1 MSFRGPI
8 AQPGSELPAHNRLVP
23 GSNPGGPICSMLFV
37 RKPAP
42 SSDLG
47 PVAALTG
54 SLVEDALRE
63 EIARLMSLQAIDR
76 ELRELEQALSSVAG
90 RVEQLRLD
98 AQKQQAELDRLTTEE
113 QQSAL
118 MRRQLEKELAEGE
131 ARIRNK
137 RMRLNQARND
147 KELQALAHEVDVQKE
162 TNQRLEADLLSL
174 MEASEPRAAR
184 IAEFTSVVERLLA
197 ELTAAEKEIAA
208 QVEDLKIS
216 IAKQRL
222 ERDLMAGNLE
232 RALLQRYEMIFS
244 RRNGLAVAEARGGT
258 CQGCRMRLPPQLYN
272 QIQRH
277 DSIHFCPNCQRILYH
292 EGEGER
298 HG

>member
-1 MSFRGPI
+1 M
-8 AQPGSELPAHNRLVP
+8 
-23 GSNPGGPICSMLFV
+23 
-37 RKPAP
+37 
-42 SSDLG
+42 
-47 PVAALTG
+47 
-54 SLVEDALRE
+54 RE

-76 ELRELEQALSSVAG
+76 ELRELEQAHSSVSG
-90 RVEQLRLD
+90 GVEQLRLD
-98 AQKQQAELDRLTTEE
+98 VQKQQAELDRVTAEE
-113 QQSAL
+113 QQGVL
-118 MRRQLEKELAEGE
+118 TRRQLEKELAEGE

-137 RMRLNQARND
+137 RMRLNQVRND
-147 KELQALAHEVDVQKE
+147 KELQALAHEVETQKE

-174 MEASEPRAAR
+174 MEISEPRSAR
-184 IAEFTSVVERLLA
+184 VAELTSLVEQLVA

-222 ERDLMAGNLE
+222 ERDMMAGNID
-232 RALLQRYEMIFS
+232 RSLLQRYEMLFS
-244 RRNGLAVAEARGGT
+244 RRNGVAVAEARGGT

-277 DSIHFCPNCQRILYH
+277 DSIHYCPNCQRILYH
-292 EGEGER
+292 EGESER

>member
-1 MSFRGPI
+1 
-8 AQPGSELPAHNRLVP
+8 
-23 GSNPGGPICSMLFV
+23 
-37 RKPAP
+37 
-42 SSDLG
+42 
-47 PVAALTG
+47 
-54 SLVEDALRE
+54 LRE

-76 ELRELEQALSSVAG
+76 ELRELEQAHCSVSG
-90 RVEQLRLD
+90 RVEQFRLD
-98 AQKQQAELDRLTTEE
+98 AQKQQAELDRLTAEE
-113 QQSAL
+113 QQGAAT
-118 MRRQLEKELAEGE
+118 RRQLEKELAEGE

-137 RMRLNQARND
+137 RMRLNQVRND
-147 KELQALAHEVDVQKE
+147 KELQALAHEVETQKE
-162 TNQRLEADLLSL
+162 TNQRLEADLLAL
-174 MEASEPRAAR
+174 MEASEPRTAQ
-184 IAEFTSVVERLLA
+184 IAELTSVVQGLTV

-208 QVEDLKIS
+208 QVEDLKIA

-222 ERDLMAGNLE
+222 ERDLMAGNIE
-232 RALLQRYEMIFS
+232 RALLQRYEMLFS

-258 CQGCRMRLPPQLYN
+258 CWGCRMRLPPQLYN

>member
-1 MSFRGPI
+1 VGPFVQFRCPEAGF
-8 AQPGSELPAHNRLVP
+8 QTQVLN
-23 GSNPGGPICSMLFV
+23 SN
-37 RKPAP
+37 
-42 SSDLG
+42 
-47 PVAALTG
+47 AALAG
-54 SLVEDALRE
+54 SIVENALRE

-76 ELRELEQALSSVAG
+76 ELRDLEQSLSSVAA

-98 AQKQQAELDRLTTEE
+98 VEKQQTELDRLTAEE

-118 MRRQLEKELAEGE
+118 VRRQFEKELAEGE

-147 KELQALAHEVDVQKE
+147 KELQALAHEVDTQKE
-162 TNQRLEADLLSL
+162 TNQRLETELLSL
-174 MEASEPRAAR
+174 METSEPRAAR
-184 IAEFTSVVERLLA
+184 MA
-197 ELTAAEKEIAA
+197 ELTPAVEKLSAELKEAEKEIAA

-232 RALLQRYEMIFS
+232 RGLLQRYEMIFS

-298 HG
+298 RA

>member
-1 MSFRGPI
+1 
-8 AQPGSELPAHNRLVP
+8 
-23 GSNPGGPICSMLFV
+23 
-37 RKPAP
+37 
-42 SSDLG
+42 
-47 PVAALTG
+47 
-54 SLVEDALRE
+54 VEDALRE

-90 RVEQLRLD
+90 RVEELRLEAD
-98 AQKQQAELDRLTTEE
+98 KQQTELDRLTTEE

-118 MRRQLEKELAEGE
+118 MRRQAEKELAEGE

-137 RMRLNQARND
+137 RMRLSQVRND
-147 KELQALAHEVDVQKE
+147 KELQALAHEVDTQKE
-162 TNQRLEADLLSL
+162 TNQRLEADLLGL
-174 MEASEPRAAR
+174 MEASEPRGAR
-184 IAEFTSVVERLLA
+184 IAELTLLVERLLA
-197 ELTAAEKEIAA
+197 ELTEAEREIAA

>member
-1 MSFRGPI
+1 VLAGRF
-8 AQPGSELPAHNRLVP
+8 A
-23 GSNPGGPICSMLFV
+23 
-37 RKPAP
+37 
-42 SSDLG
+42 
-47 PVAALTG
+47 
-54 SLVEDALRE
+54 EDALRE

-76 ELRELEQALSSVAG
+76 ELRGLEQALASVAG
-90 RVEQLRLD
+90 KVEQLRLELE
-98 AQKQQAELDRLTTEE
+98 KQQSELDRLTSEE

-118 MRRQLEKELAEGE
+118 LRRQLEKELAEGE

-137 RMRLNQARND
+137 RMRLGQARND
-147 KELQALAHEVDVQKE
+147 KEMQALTHEVETQKE
-162 TNQRLEADLLSL
+162 ANQRFEAELLSL
-174 MEASEPRAAR
+174 MEASEPRTAR
-184 IAEFTSVVERLLA
+184 IAELTPSVERLSA
-197 ELTAAEKEIAA
+197 ELSEAEKEIAS

-222 ERDLMAGNLE
+222 ERDMMAANLE
-232 RALLQRYEMIFS
+232 RTLLQRYEMIFQ
-244 RRNGLAVAEARGGT
+244 RRNGLAVAEARSGT

-298 HG
+298 HA

>member
-1 MSFRGPI
+1 
-8 AQPGSELPAHNRLVP
+8 
-23 GSNPGGPICSMLFV
+23 
-37 RKPAP
+37 
-42 SSDLG
+42 
-47 PVAALTG
+47 
-54 SLVEDALRE
+54 VEDALRE

-76 ELRELEQALSSVAG
+76 ELRDLEQALASVAG

-98 AQKQQAELDRLTTEE
+98 AEKQQAELDRISAEE
-113 QQSAL
+113 QHSAL
-118 MRRQLEKELAEGE
+118 MRRQLEKDLAEGE

-137 RMRLNQARND
+137 RMRQNQVRND
-147 KELQALAHEVDVQKE
+147 KELQALAHEVETQKE
-162 TNQRLEADLLSL
+162 TNQRLEAELLGL
-174 MEASEPRAAR
+174 MEAAEPRAAQ
-184 IAEFTSVVERLLA
+184 LA
-197 ELTAAEKEIAA
+197 ELAPMVEQLLADLNEAEKEIAA
-208 QVEDLKIS
+208 QVEDLKVS

-222 ERDLMAGNLE
+222 ERDLMAGDLE

>member
-1 MSFRGPI
+1 
-8 AQPGSELPAHNRLVP
+8 
-23 GSNPGGPICSMLFV
+23 
-37 RKPAP
+37 
-42 SSDLG
+42 
-47 PVAALTG
+47 
-54 SLVEDALRE
+54 
-63 EIARLMSLQAIDR
+63 MSLQAIDR
-76 ELRELEQALSSVAG
+76 ELRDLEQTLASVAG
-90 RVEQLRLD
+90 RVDQLRQE
-98 AQKQQAELDRLTTEE
+98 AEKQQAELDRLTIEE
-113 QQSAL
+113 QQSSSV
-118 MRRQLEKELAEGE
+118 RRQLEKELAEGE

-137 RMRLNQARND
+137 RMRLNQVRNE

-162 TNQRLEADLLSL
+162 ANQRFEAELLAL
-174 MEASEPRAAR
+174 METSESRNAS
-184 IAEFTSVVERLLA
+184 IA
-197 ELTAAEKEIAA
+197 ELTPSVQQLFAELNAAAKEIAA

-216 IAKQRL
+216 MAKQRL

-232 RALLQRYEMIFS
+232 RGLLQRYDMIFS

-292 EGEGER
+292 EGEGDR